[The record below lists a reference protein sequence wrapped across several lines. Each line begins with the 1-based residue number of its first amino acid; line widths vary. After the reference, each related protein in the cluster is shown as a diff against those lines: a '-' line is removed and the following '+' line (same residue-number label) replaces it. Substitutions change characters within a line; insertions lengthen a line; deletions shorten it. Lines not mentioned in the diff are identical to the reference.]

1 MAEGKF
7 ISYLRVSTDRQG
19 RTGLGLEAQRQAVAE
34 YLNGGSWQL
43 LAEHVE
49 VESGKRGSSSRP
61 VLAEA
66 LAACKKHKAT
76 LVIAR
81 LDRLARNL
89 HFISGLMQ
97 AGVDFVACDM
107 PSANRLTVQIMAAIA
122 EDEGRR
128 ISERTRAALQAAKA
142 RGKLLGTHGR
152 VLGQQNRDR
161 ALEHVRQIAP
171 VVRGIRSAARSVR
184 EVTEALNAAGVPT
197 AKGGKW
203 HLASVHRLLQ
213 RLDHV

>member
-19 RTGLGLEAQRQAVAE
+19 RSGLGLEAQRQAVAA
-34 YLNGGSWQL
+34 YLNGGSWEL

-49 VESGKRGSSSRP
+49 VESGKRRSRP

-81 LDRLARNL
+81 LDRLSRNL
-89 HFISGLMQ
+89 HFTSGLMES
-97 AGVDFVACDM
+97 GVEFVACDM
-107 PSANRLTVQIMAAIA
+107 PTANRLTVQIMSAIA
-122 EDEGRR
+122 EEEGRR

-142 RGKLLGTHGR
+142 RGKALGTHGR
-152 VLGQQNRDR
+152 IQGQQNREG
-161 ALEHVRQIAP
+161 ALQHVRRIAP
-171 VVRGIRSAARSVR
+171 VVQELRVSARTVR
-184 EVTEALNAAGVPT
+184 ELTTALNQAAVPT
-197 AKGGKW
+197 PAGGRW

-213 RLDHV
+213 RLDHVV

>member
-34 YLNGGSWQL
+34 YLNGGSWEL

-49 VESGKRGSSSRP
+49 VESGKRSSRP

-152 VLGQQNRDR
+152 ILGQQNRDR
-161 ALEHVRQIAP
+161 ALEHARQIAP
-171 VVRGIRSAARSVR
+171 VVRGIRSAARSMR

>member
-1 MAEGKF
+1 M
-7 ISYLRVSTDRQG
+7 LD
-19 RTGLGLEAQRQAVAE
+19 
-34 YLNGGSWQL
+34 
-43 LAEHVE
+43 
-49 VESGKRGSSSRP
+49 
-61 VLAEA
+61 EA

>member
-34 YLNGGSWQL
+34 YLNGGSWEL

-49 VESGKRGSSSRP
+49 VESGKRSSRP
-61 VLAEA
+61 VLDEA